1 MNFNE
6 LPTFFKRRFDKELFE
21 KELLNS
27 MAICVKG
34 NNSMFRD
41 FEVNVINET
50 LSNYF
55 WDVHNMDLY
64 VDVELGEVYKFEDFV
79 TQNYL
84 QSMIRFWHK
93 HKD

>member
-6 LPTFFKRRFDKELFE
+6 LTTFFKRRFNKELFE

-27 MAICVKG
+27 MTIWVKEK
-34 NNSMFRD
+34 NSMFRD

-55 WDVHNMDLY
+55 WDVHNMELY
-64 VDVELGEVYKFEDFV
+64 GDVELREVYKFDDFV

-84 QSMIRFWHK
+84 QSMIRFWNK

>member
-6 LPTFFKRRFDKELFE
+6 LPTFFKRRFNKELFE

-27 MAICVKG
+27 MAIWVKEK
-34 NNSMFRD
+34 NSMFRD

-64 VDVELGEVYKFEDFV
+64 GDVELREVYKFEDFV

-84 QSMIRFWHK
+84 QSMIRFWNK

>member
-6 LPTFFKRRFDKELFE
+6 LPTFFKRRFNKELFE

-27 MAICVKG
+27 MAIWVKEK
-34 NNSMFRD
+34 NSMFRD

-64 VDVELGEVYKFEDFV
+64 EDVELGEVYKFEDFV

-84 QSMIRFWHK
+84 QSMIRFWNK

>member
-6 LPTFFKRRFDKELFE
+6 LPTFFKRRFNKELFE

-27 MAICVKG
+27 MTIWVKEK
-34 NNSMFRD
+34 NSMFRD

-64 VDVELGEVYKFEDFV
+64 GDVELREVYKFEDFV

-84 QSMIRFWHK
+84 QSMIRFWNK